1 MTTIRKIPLVTNE
14 TYHIF
19 NKSIAGYEIFNTKE
33 EFLRIV
39 EVIKH
44 YQPAKTKIRFSKREE
59 IKNDDSI
66 SPLPRLPQEN
76 KLVEIIAYCIM
87 PTHIHLILK
96 QTVDK
101 GISTFMSLISNS
113 YSRYFNLKH
122 KRKGPLWE
130 NEFKNVLITSD
141 EQLLHLTRYIHL
153 NPVSAFI
160 VNRPGEWTASSYKEY
175 LGEVADA
182 QKICNFENLLNI
194 VPSSYREFTEDR
206 ISYQRELAQIKHL
219 ILE

>member
-1 MTTIRKIPLVTNE
+1 MTTIRKFPLVTNE

-44 YQPAKTKIRFSKREE
+44 YLPVKTKIRFSKREE

-66 SPLPRLPQEN
+66 SLLPRLPQEN

-175 LGEVADA
+175 LGEIDDA
-182 QKICNFENLLNI
+182 QKICNFNDLLTV
-194 VPSSYREFTEDR
+194 VPSSYREFVENR

>member
-19 NKSIAGYEIFNTKE
+19 NKSIAGYEIFNSKE
-33 EFLRIV
+33 GFLRII
-39 EVIKH
+39 EVIRY
-44 YQPAKTKIRFSKREE
+44 YQPVKTKIRFSKREE

-96 QTVDK
+96 QAADK

-175 LGEVADA
+175 LGEVDDA
-182 QKICNFENLLNI
+182 QKICNFDDLLNI
-194 VPSSYREFTEDR
+194 SLSSYREFVEDR
-206 ISYQRELAQIKHL
+206 ISYQRELTQIKHL

>member
-1 MTTIRKIPLVTNE
+1 MATIRKIPLVTNE

-33 EFLRIV
+33 EFLRIA

-44 YQPAKTKIRFSKREE
+44 YQPVKTKTRFSKREE
-59 IKNDDSI
+59 IKNDCSI

-160 VNRPGEWTASSYKEY
+160 VNKPGEWTASSYKEY
-175 LGEVADA
+175 LGEIDSA
-182 QKICNFENLLNI
+182 QKICNFNDLLTI
-194 VPSSYREFTEDR
+194 VPSSYREFVEDR